1 LEARARSG
9 ALTQPME
16 SLAMS
21 FVHMAAN
28 RLFPSAPRAN
38 ELVLYDFLIRQYR
51 SDLARSRAE

>member
-1 LEARARSG
+1 
-9 ALTQPME
+9 
-16 SLAMS
+16 MS
-21 FVHMAAN
+21 FVHMAVN